1 MTSRQQQ
8 GGWHRYKTYSGQIFV
23 YKTNFV
29 ILVKALFS
37 LDVLG
42 RRKNLKKM
50 RKWRTKKMVTLMPKK
65 LLREQLKIIPWQ
77 GV

>member
-1 MTSRQQQ
+1 M
-8 GGWHRYKTYSGQIFV
+8 